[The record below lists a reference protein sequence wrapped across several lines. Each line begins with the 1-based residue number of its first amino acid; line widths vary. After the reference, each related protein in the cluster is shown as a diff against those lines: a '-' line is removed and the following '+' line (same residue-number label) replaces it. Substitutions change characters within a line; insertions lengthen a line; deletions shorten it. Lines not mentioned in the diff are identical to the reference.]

1 MKKITAASLMLLV
14 LLFAGTASAAQPA
27 PKKFTP
33 VEPIMPVSQIKP
45 GMKAKVR
52 TVLEGTKIYQFD
64 ATLLGVIPGKS
75 TPRNLILIR
84 VDDKYVRDSGGIA
97 AGMSGSPVYVG
108 GRLVGAIGYGWPFG
122 DPNLGLV
129 TPIEEMVKLFEWP
142 DKVPALNSAKLVP
155 KLEEKSRDLDQAVSL
170 DILSADNAGKN
181 GAISEDG
188 TLYGDIFPETGE
200 DEKEPIS
207 IDVEELI
214 KTISDD
220 LSADIGGESDD
231 DTNAL
236 LPGGIRENMAK
247 LYDMELTPL
256 AMPLLVDGISP
267 RMTERLKRG
276 LGMEVLPLGAASPGV
291 EINLKASPRP
301 GAAIGALLAWG
312 DFQAGGI
319 GTLTALDK
327 DGRFL
332 AFAHQMAN
340 KGAVSYVATEANII
354 QIIPS
359 VATPFKLGYHGG
371 IIGIVT
377 QDRPSAIG
385 GKLGR
390 LAPANAYTVKFHDVD
405 TGKKVTKRFQTVADP
420 FIGPAVGTT
429 GMLGIIDDLWARAG
443 EGTAILRYRFSGGGL
458 AQGWKRSNIYLSDT
472 DVVAEM
478 TAEFDELSKIF
489 ALNQFREISPFGV
502 ELEIEITRDIR
513 GVSVE
518 KLEIVDEKSVYMPG
532 DTISLDITL
541 RPWRKHA
548 VKKRVSLKVPENAAG
563 FCEIVAR
570 GGGIDE
576 LSQESILA
584 GFRAIAGFD
593 DLIKEL
599 NVVESNNQLILE
611 IKSDGD
617 LFAPKKNKKT
627 DEPGG
632 GKDAK
637 AGEAAKDGKSREKE
651 APSISDFLDDR
662 LKSEIVEERLAE
674 GTMKIIDTN
683 YYVDGLLRKPITI
696 GGKNRRSALLQ
707 EVFGVNPD
715 EGDEEELPGGDEAE
729 PDRALAPEEDEAAVS
744 LLGGMMFKTR

>member
-1 MKKITAASLMLLV
+1 MKKITAASLMLSI
-14 LLFAGTASAAQPA
+14 LLFAGTALAAQPA

-45 GMKAKVR
+45 GMKAKVK

-75 TPRNLILIR
+75 APKNLILIR

-129 TPIEEMVKLFEWP
+129 TPIEEMVKVFDWP
-142 DKVPALNSAKLVP
+142 EKVPELSPAKIPP
-155 KLEEKSRDLDQAVSL
+155 KPEKKAKDPAEVLSL
-170 DILSADNAGKN
+170 DILSPDNGEKNDKPAPDDADC
-181 GAISEDG
+181 
-188 TLYGDIFPETGE
+188 GDIFPEAAADGQDTV
-200 DEKEPIS
+200 S

-214 KTISDD
+214 KSISAD
-220 LSADIGGESDD
+220 LSADIESENDGD
-231 DTNAL
+231 IEAL
-236 LPGGIRENMAK
+236 LPDSLRQNIAK

-276 LGMEVLPLGAASPGV
+276 LGIEVMPLGAASPGV
-291 EINLKASPRP
+291 EINLKASPKP
-301 GAAIGALLAWG
+301 GAALGALLAWG
-312 DFQAGGI
+312 DFQVGGI
-319 GTLTALDK
+319 GTLTAVDK
-327 DGRFL
+327 EGRFL
-332 AFAHQMAN
+332 AFGHQMAN
-340 KGAVSYVATEANII
+340 KGAVSYIATEANII
-354 QIIPS
+354 KIIPS

-371 IIGIVT
+371 VVGIIT
-377 QDRPSAIG
+377 QDRPGAIG
-385 GKLGR
+385 GRFGR
-390 LAPANAYTVKFHDVD
+390 LAPAIGYTVKFHDVD

-443 EGTAILRYRFSGGGL
+443 EGTAILRYKFSGGGL
-458 AQGWKRSNIYLSDT
+458 AHGWTRSNIYMSDT

-478 TAEFDELSKIF
+478 TSEFDELSKIF

-513 GVSVE
+513 GVSIE
-518 KLEIVDEKSVYMPG
+518 KLEIVEEKAIYMPG
-532 DTISLDITL
+532 DTVSLDITL
-541 RPWRKHA
+541 RPWRKRA
-548 VKKRVSLKVPENAAG
+548 VKKRISLKVPENAAG
-563 FCEIVAR
+563 FCEIVVR

-576 LSQESILA
+576 LNQESILA
-584 GFRAIAGFD
+584 GFRALTGFD

-617 LFAPKKNKKT
+617 LFAPRKNKKT
-627 DEPGG
+627 DEHEG

-637 AGEAAKDGKSREKE
+637 AGETAKEGKGRERE
-651 APSISDFLDDR
+651 VQSMGDFFDDR
-662 LKSEIVEERLAE
+662 LKSEIVEDRLAE
-674 GTMKIIDTN
+674 GSMKIIDTN
-683 YYVDGLLRKPITI
+683 YYIDGLLRRPITI
-696 GGKNRRSALLQ
+696 GGKNKRTALLQ
-707 EVFGVNPD
+707 EIFGSSPGGGDIPDKGQPEAESPSGPD
-715 EGDEEELPGGDEAE
+715 EDETP
-729 PDRALAPEEDEAAVS
+729 VS

>member
-1 MKKITAASLMLLV
+1 MKKITAASLMLSI
-14 LLFAGTASAAQPA
+14 LLFAGAARAAQPA

-45 GMKAKVR
+45 GMKAKVK

-64 ATLLGVIPGKS
+64 ATLLGIVPGKS
-75 TPRNLILIR
+75 TPKNLILIR

-97 AGMSGSPVYVG
+97 AGMSGSPVYVE

-129 TPIEEMVKLFEWP
+129 TPIEEMVKVFEWP
-142 DKVPALNSAKLVP
+142 DKIPTLDPAKLLP
-155 KLEEKSRDLDQAVSL
+155 ELEEKGKDPAEYLSR
-170 DILSADNAGKN
+170 DILSADNSEKN
-181 GAISEDG
+181 GDAASDDAD
-188 TLYGDIFPETGE
+188 YDDIFPEAEE
-200 DEKEPIS
+200 DEEDSVS

-214 KTISDD
+214 KSISDD
-220 LSADIGGESDD
+220 LSADIGEKDEE
-231 DTNAL
+231 TEAL
-236 LPGGIRENMAK
+236 LPDGIRENIAK

-276 LGMEVLPLGAASPGV
+276 LGMEVLPLGASSPGV
-291 EINLKASPRP
+291 AVNLKASPKP
-301 GAAIGALLAWG
+301 GAALGALLAWG
-312 DFQAGGI
+312 DFQVGGI
-319 GTLTALDK
+319 GTLTAVDK
-327 DGRFL
+327 EGRFL

-354 QIIPS
+354 KVIPS
-359 VATPFKLGYHGG
+359 VATPFKLGYHGE
-371 IIGIVT
+371 IVGIVT

-385 GKLGR
+385 GRLGR
-390 LAPANAYTVKFHDVD
+390 LAPAVGYTVKFHDVD

-429 GMLGIIDDLWARAG
+429 GMLGIIDDLWGRAG
-443 EGTAILRYRFSGGGL
+443 EGTAILRYKFSGGGL
-458 AQGWKRSNIYLSDT
+458 AHGWTRSNIYLSDT

-478 TAEFDELSKIF
+478 TSEFDDLSKIF

-513 GVSVE
+513 GVSIE
-518 KLEIVDEKSVYMPG
+518 KLEIVGEKAVYMPG
-532 DTISLDITL
+532 DTVDLEITL

-548 VKKRVSLKVPENAAG
+548 VKKRLSLKVPENAVG
-563 FCEIVAR
+563 FCEIVVR

-584 GFRAIAGFD
+584 GFRAISGFEG
-593 DLIKEL
+593 LIKEL
-599 NVVESNNQLILE
+599 NAVESNNQLILE

-617 LFAPKKNKKT
+617 LFAPRKNKKT
-627 DEPGG
+627 DDPEG
-632 GKDAK
+632 GKEAK
-637 AGEAAKDGKSREKE
+637 ASEAAKEGKGRERDT
-651 APSISDFLDDR
+651 PSAEDFFDDR

-683 YYVDGLLRKPITI
+683 YYVDGLLRKPLTI
-696 GGKNRRSALLQ
+696 GGKSKRSAFLQ
-707 EVFGVNPD
+707 AIFGGSPSDGELPD
-715 EGDEEELPGGDEAE
+715 KGKAEPENAPEDEEETP
-729 PDRALAPEEDEAAVS
+729 VS